1 MEQSILDEIIRKHDL
16 WWRDDDEGERANLV
30 RANLD
35 GASLDG
41 ASLVR
46 ASLDGANL
54 VGANLEGAT
63 GNSRHIKCLQSNRY
77 PITYTAEV
85 MQIGCERHDINAWW
99 KFPDSTI
106 AAMDSGAL
114 DWWKVWKPILKK
126 IIKISPAQATG
137 YVEPE
142 ATEAA

>member
-16 WWRDDDEGERANLV
+16 WRRDDDEGEQADLVRANLY

-35 GASLDG
+35 GANLD
-41 ASLVR
+41 
-46 ASLDGANL
+46 
-54 VGANLEGAT
+54 GANLEGAT

-85 MQIGCERHDINAWW
+85 MQIGCECHDINAWW